1 VVLENGRGASLPRDR
16 FHPSR
21 GTGGEGEMAGST
33 LRERYEAEVRGLAHL
48 RDEWLSAGVEVEHVA
63 RRLHRKR
70 RAIGVRYK
78 LQTPLFGKRGQLAV
92 YRRNLRKYGNPLG
105 PSVEWLRSRG
115 RTWEE
120 ICGSACRTG
129 GRDLS

>member
-1 VVLENGRGASLPRDR
+1 
-16 FHPSR
+16 
-21 GTGGEGEMAGST
+21 MAGTT

-48 RDEWLSAGVEVEHVA
+48 RDEWLAAGVEVEQVA

-78 LQTPLFGKRGQLAV
+78 LRTPLFGKRGQLAI

-105 PSVEWLRSRG
+105 PSIEWLRSRG